1 MNVWNRAEQ
10 FWGALDGPEGP
21 VYVGT
26 TGIKAGET
34 YHIAFV
40 MDGDNTAPDSFN
52 GTVTGYLNGQAFGE
66 VPGVHL
72 LYNHGDDYA
81 IGGVWTNAMFW
92 DEDPASNL
100 SAVGDGF
107 FFDGWID
114 EVAFFSTALSADRI
128 KAHYDAGM
136 TEVPFTPGTGGVGG
150 GGQINSIALS
160 DGSVVIEFEGTLK
173 SASSVTGP
181 YAPVAGATSPYS
193 VAPDQSAQ
201 FYIAE

>member
-1 MNVWNRAEQ
+1 MFGIVLEE

-114 EVAFFSTALSADRI
+114 EVAFFIAQLFQPIASRPIT
-128 KAHYDAGM
+128 M
-136 TEVPFTPGTGGVGG
+136 PG
-150 GGQINSIALS
+150 
-160 DGSVVIEFEGTLK
+160 
-173 SASSVTGP
+173 
-181 YAPVAGATSPYS
+181 
-193 VAPDQSAQ
+193 
-201 FYIAE
+201 